1 MPDLRLRAVQRL
13 TRRDASILPARAAP
27 WRLLPSAVVSVITA
41 AAIAAASTAAAE
53 MNGQINAV
61 ASATIPAGVPIAVT
75 AKDESG
81 RNGVLQAQI
90 EAALQARGFVVDPQA
105 AWQLQFATALDAMRN
120 GRPII
125 RLMGRVGSNS
135 RADMGVE
142 LPLPQWPGQGSGDTV
157 YRYNVSMTLG
167 ERGRPAIWQGAAT
180 AVRPER
186 DSIATDR
193 ALAGALLDRF
203 GETIPDQ
210 PLALP

>member
-1 MPDLRLRAVQRL
+1 
-13 TRRDASILPARAAP
+13 
-27 WRLLPSAVVSVITA
+27 
-41 AAIAAASTAAAE
+41 